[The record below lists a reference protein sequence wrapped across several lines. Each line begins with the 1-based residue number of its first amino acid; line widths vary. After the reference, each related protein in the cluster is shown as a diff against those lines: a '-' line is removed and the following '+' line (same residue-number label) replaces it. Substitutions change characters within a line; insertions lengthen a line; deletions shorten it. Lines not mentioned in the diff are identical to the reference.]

1 MAATSGYDYGFQVLN
16 QDGFWIVRVHDPDVP
31 EEEYEIIAN
40 DDPNAAVV
48 SLEGFIEQAQRA
60 LTTLRRVVSE
70 QHE

>member
-16 QDGFWIVRVHDPDVP
+16 QGRFWIVRVHDPDVP

-40 DDPNAAVV
+40 DDPNAAIV

-70 QHE
+70 QHG